1 LNHGKDDKSWS
12 VIHNMRKLGTVDLEI
27 LDLAIKENGIFNEDN
42 LENSELKRLG
52 VGRILDA
59 LASLKDRKLISLN
72 SDGSF
77 SITDLAREIL
87 WSNNIPTWA
96 KILRLLQIKS
106 CSMEQITSI
115 LRTSEDK
122 LIEDVEKLRKSQ
134 FVLMSPQRQKDRLV
148 KVYEILPE
156 GIEEIDKTETEG
168 FDNTNFNKSKPEVE
182 ILSLIDEI
190 VKEIQDFEMDQSKKD
205 NITGKLSKLKDKLE
219 I

>member
-1 LNHGKDDKSWS
+1 
-12 VIHNMRKLGTVDLEI
+12 MRKLGTVDLEI
-27 LDLAIKENGIFNEDN
+27 LNLAIKKNGAFNENN

-59 LASLKDRKLISLN
+59 LASLKDRKLVSLN

-87 WSNNIPTWA
+87 WSNNVPAWA

-106 CSMEQITSI
+106 CSMEQIADI
-115 LRTSEDK
+115 LRISEDK
-122 LIEDVEKLRKSQ
+122 LIEDVEKLRKDQ
-134 FVLMSPQRQKDRLV
+134 FVLMSPQRQEDKLV
-148 KVYEILPE
+148 KVYEILHKGLE
-156 GIEEIDKTETEG
+156 KIDRTEVDG
-168 FDNTNFNKSKPEVE
+168 FNNTDFDEPKPQVE

-190 VKEIQDFEMDQSKKD
+190 VKEIQDSQIDQSKKD
-205 NITGKLSKLKDKLE
+205 SITGKLSKLKDRLE

>member
-1 LNHGKDDKSWS
+1 MQ
-12 VIHNMRKLGTVDLEI
+12 NMRKLGTIDLQV
-27 LDLAIKENGIFNEDN
+27 LHLAIKENGTFNENN

-52 VGRILDA
+52 VGRILDT
-59 LASLKDRKLISLN
+59 LASLKDRKLVSLN

-106 CSMEQITSI
+106 CSMEQIADI

-122 LIEDVEKLRKSQ
+122 LKEDVEKLRKNQ
-134 FVLMSPQRQKDRLV
+134 FVLMSPQRQEGKLF
-148 KVYEILPE
+148 KIFEILPE
-156 GIEEIDKTETEG
+156 GVEEIDKVETEG
-168 FDNTNFNKSKPEVE
+168 FNNTNFDEPKPEAE

-190 VKEIQDFEMDQSKKD
+190 VKVIQDSQIEQSEKD
-205 NITGKLSKLKDKLE
+205 SITGKLSKLKDRLE

>member
-1 LNHGKDDKSWS
+1 
-12 VIHNMRKLGTVDLEI
+12 MRKLGTIDLEI
-27 LDLAIKENGIFNEDN
+27 LDLAIKENGVFNENN

-59 LASLKDRKLISLN
+59 LASLKDRKMISLN

-77 SITDLAREIL
+77 SITNLAREIL
-87 WSNNIPTWA
+87 WSTNIPTWA

-106 CSMEQITSI
+106 CSMEQITDI
-115 LRTSEDK
+115 LRTSQDK
-122 LIEDVEKLRKSQ
+122 LITDIEKLRKSQ

-148 KVYEILPE
+148 KIYEILPE

-168 FDNTNFNKSKPEVE
+168 FDNTNFDESKSKVE
-182 ILSLIDEI
+182 IMSLIDEI
-190 VKEIQDFEMDQSKKD
+190 IKEINDSQIEQVRKD
-205 NITGKLSKLKDKLE
+205 SITRKLSKLKNKLE